1 MRAVDLIERKRQ
13 GGELTPDEI
22 KWFVTGFLSG
32 EVEVYQVTAWLM
44 AVYFQGLTPQE
55 TSALASAMAYSGET
69 YNWDGLFDAR
79 VVDKHSSGGVGD
91 KVSLILAP
99 LVAAMGMT
107 DPMISGRG
115 LGHTGGTLD
124 KLESIPGFNVFP
136 GRAQFERQLKEIG
149 TVMCGQTDNFV
160 PADKMLYS
168 LRDVTATVPSVPL
181 ISASIISKK
190 FAAGVQSLL
199 LDVKAGSGAFMKTTA
214 DAEKLALALKHTGE
228 GLGMEIRV
236 LITDMNQPLGRM
248 IGNSLEVA
256 ESIDV
261 LHGVGPADLRSLVI
275 EQAAEMLLFS
285 DLKDAP
291 ETLGDCR
298 TVAKKHLDDGSAW
311 SKFIQLVKA
320 QNGDIAVVE
329 DPLAKLDIAPG
340 ETYLTAPRAGWIEKM
355 DCGQIGTA
363 ACLLGAG
370 RATAADSV
378 DHGVGLEML
387 VRVGDEVFQKQSLV
401 RIIHRNG
408 RGLSE
413 AMELLRKSIVIGDAA
428 PEEVLPLVHKRI

>member
-261 LHGVGPADLRSLVI
+261 LHGVGPADL
-275 EQAAEMLLFS
+275 
-285 DLKDAP
+285 
-291 ETLGDCR
+291 
-298 TVAKKHLDDGSAW
+298 
-311 SKFIQLVKA
+311 
-320 QNGDIAVVE
+320 
-329 DPLAKLDIAPG
+329 
-340 ETYLTAPRAGWIEKM
+340 
-355 DCGQIGTA
+355 
-363 ACLLGAG
+363 
-370 RATAADSV
+370 
-378 DHGVGLEML
+378 
-387 VRVGDEVFQKQSLV
+387 
-401 RIIHRNG
+401 
-408 RGLSE
+408 
-413 AMELLRKSIVIGDAA
+413 
-428 PEEVLPLVHKRI
+428 